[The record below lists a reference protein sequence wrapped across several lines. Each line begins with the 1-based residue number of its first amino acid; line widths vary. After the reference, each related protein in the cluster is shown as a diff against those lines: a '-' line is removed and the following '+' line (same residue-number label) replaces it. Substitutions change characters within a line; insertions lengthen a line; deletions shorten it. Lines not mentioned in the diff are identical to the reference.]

1 MTTSY
6 NNNLR
11 IAEIATGDQAGVWG
25 NTTNYNLAVLLSQAI
40 SGYATVPVLSS
51 AQALVSTDGT
61 SDEARQA
68 IIELTGTPGSNF
80 NIYVPPADK
89 IYVIKNS
96 TTDVGLY
103 TATIRVA
110 TARNGTTQ
118 SGLTEIAIPNGRTA
132 IVVTKSTGT
141 PSIYEGLNHIAGSLT
156 VGGGIISVGNGLFGG
171 TGGLTIPVGTT
182 LQQAGGIGT
191 IRYNTTLSRFEGY
204 NGTEWGGIGGGGGS
218 GGSGAT
224 GGGQNQVFY
233 ENEQAVTVSYT
244 IPAATNAMTAGPIT
258 VNPGFEGT
266 ATISDGSISAGTVLN
281 VLTRTAGTLYIGTII
296 EGTGVPANT
305 TIVAFG
311 TGTGETGTYTVSNSA
326 SLLSPFAL
334 TSTVEVT
341 ITSGSNWVVVG

>member
-1 MTTSY
+1 MTTTY

-25 NTTNYNLAVLLSQAI
+25 TTTNYNLATLLTEAI
-40 SGYATVPVLSS
+40 SGFSQVSVTSS

-61 SDEARQA
+61 SDQARQA
-68 IIELTGTPGSNF
+68 VIELIGTPGSNF
-80 NIYVPPADK
+80 FIYAPPANK
-89 IYVIKNS
+89 IYIFKNS
-96 TTDVGLY
+96 VTTY

-118 SGLTEIAIPNGRTA
+118 SGATEISIPSGRTV
-132 IVVTKSTGT
+132 IVYTKSSGT
-141 PSIYEGLNHIAGSLT
+141 PSIYEAINSIAGDFLVNGGLA
-156 VGGGIISVGNGLFGG
+156 VGGNGAFAG
-171 TGGLTIPVGTT
+171 TGGVTLPVGTT
-182 LQQAGGIGT
+182 LQQAGSQGT

-204 NGTEWGGIGGGGGS
+204 NGTVWDGIGGGGGA
-218 GGSGAT
+218 GGGAT

-233 ENEQAVTVSYT
+233 ENDQAVTVSYT
-244 IPAATNAMTAGPIT
+244 IPASTNAMTAGPIT
-258 VNPGFEGT
+258 VNTGFAGT
-266 ATISDGSISAGTVLN
+266 ATISDGSVSAGTVLN
-281 VLTRTAGTLYIGTII
+281 VLTRTAGKLYIGTII

-326 SLLSPFAL
+326 SLLTAFAL
-334 TSTVEVT
+334 TTTVAVT

>member
-118 SGLTEIAIPNGRTA
+118 SGATQVTIPNGRTA

-204 NGTEWGGIGGGGGS
+204 NGTAWGGIGGGGA
-218 GGSGAT
+218 GGGAT

-244 IPAATNAMTAGPIT
+244 IPAVTNAMTAGPIT
-258 VNPGFEGT
+258 IASGFVGT
-266 ATISDGSISAGTVLN
+266 ATISDGVVSEGNILTVI
-281 VLTRTAGTLYIGTII
+281 TRTAGELYIGSII

-305 TIVAFG
+305 SIVAFDSG
-311 TGTGETGTYTVSNSA
+311 TGQEGTYIVSNSA
-326 SLLSPFAL
+326 TLLTAFAL
-334 TSTVEVT
+334 TTTVTLT
-341 ITSGSNWVVVG
+341 ITPGSNWVVVG

>member
-1 MTTSY
+1 MTTTY

-25 NTTNYNLAVLLSQAI
+25 TTTNYNLATLLTEAI
-40 SGYATVPVLSS
+40 SGFSQVSVTSS

-61 SDEARQA
+61 SDQARQA
-68 IIELTGTPGSNF
+68 VIELIGTPGSNF
-80 NIYVPPADK
+80 FIYAPPANK
-89 IYVIKNS
+89 IYIFKNS
-96 TTDVGLY
+96 VATY

-118 SGLTEIAIPNGRTA
+118 SGATEIAIATGRTV
-132 IVVTKSTGT
+132 IVFTTSSGT
-141 PSIYEGLNHIAGSLT
+141 PSVYEAINNITGNFLVNGGLA
-156 VGGGIISVGNGLFGG
+156 VGGNGAFAG
-171 TGGLTIPVGTT
+171 TGGVTLPVGTT
-182 LQQAGGIGT
+182 LQQAGGTGT

-204 NGTEWGGIGGGGGS
+204 NGTVWDGIGGGGGA
-218 GGSGAT
+218 GGGAT

-233 ENEQAVTVSYT
+233 ENDQAVTVSYT
-244 IPAATNAMTAGPIT
+244 IPASTNAMTAGPIT
-258 VNPGFEGT
+258 VNTGFAGT
-266 ATISDGSISAGTVLN
+266 ATISNGSTGEGNILSVI
-281 VLTRTAGTLYIGTII
+281 TRTAGKLYIGTII

-326 SLLSPFAL
+326 SLLTAFAL
-334 TSTVEVT
+334 TTTVAVT

>member
-1 MTTSY
+1 MTTTY

-25 NTTNYNLAVLLSQAI
+25 TTTNYNLATLLTQAI
-40 SGYATVPVLSS
+40 SGFAQVSVLSS

-68 IIELTGTPGSNF
+68 VIELTGTPGSNF
-80 NIYVPPADK
+80 YIYAPPANK
-89 IYVIKNS
+89 IYIFKNS
-96 TTDVGLY
+96 VATY

-118 SGLTEIAIPNGRTA
+118 SGVTQIAIPTGKTA
-132 IVVTKSTGT
+132 IVFTNST
-141 PSIYEGLNHIAGSLT
+141 SIYDAINNVAGDFSIAGGLT
-156 VGGGIISVGNGLFGG
+156 VSGNGTFAG
-171 TGGLTIPVGTT
+171 TGGVTLPVGTT
-182 LQQAGGIGT
+182 LQQAGGTGT

-204 NGTEWGGIGGGGGS
+204 NGTVWDGIGGGGA
-218 GGSGAT
+218 GGGAT

-244 IPAATNAMTAGPIT
+244 IPAATNAMTAGPIS
-258 VNPGFEGT
+258 VEPGFVGT
-266 ATISDGSISAGTVLN
+266 ATISDGAVSAGTVLN
-281 VLTRTAGTLYIGTII
+281 VLTATTGTLYIGSII

-311 TGTGETGTYTVSNSA
+311 TGTGTTGTYTVSNSA
-326 SLLSPFAL
+326 ALTTAFAL
-334 TSTVEVT
+334 TTTVTVT

>member
-1 MTTSY
+1 MATY

-11 IAEIATGDQAGVWG
+11 IAEIATGDEAGIWG
-25 NTTNYNLAVLLSQAI
+25 NTTNYNLATLLTEAI
-40 SGYATVPVLSS
+40 SGFTQVTVLGS

-61 SDEARQA
+61 SDQARQA
-68 IIELTGTPGSNF
+68 VIELIGTPGSNF
-80 NIYVPPADK
+80 YIYAPPANK
-89 IYVIKNS
+89 IYIFKNS

-103 TATIRVA
+103 TAFIRVA

-118 SGLTEIAIPNGRTA
+118 SGLTEIAIPNGRTV
-132 IVVTKSTGT
+132 IVYTKSSGT
-141 PSIYEGLNHIAGSLT
+141 PSVYEAINSIAGNFLVNGGLA
-156 VGGGIISVGNGLFGG
+156 VGGNGAFAG
-171 TGGLTIPVGTT
+171 TGGVTIPVGTT

-204 NGTEWGGIGGGGGS
+204 NGTEWGGIGGGGA
-218 GGSGAT
+218 GGGAT

-258 VNPGFEGT
+258 VSPGFVGT
-266 ATISDGSISAGTVLN
+266 ATISDGSVSAGTVLN
-281 VLTRTAGTLYIGTII
+281 VLTQTAGALYIGSII

-311 TGTGETGTYTVSNSA
+311 TGTGTTGTYTVSNSA
-326 SLLSPFAL
+326 SLLTAFAL
-334 TSTVEVT
+334 TTTVAVT